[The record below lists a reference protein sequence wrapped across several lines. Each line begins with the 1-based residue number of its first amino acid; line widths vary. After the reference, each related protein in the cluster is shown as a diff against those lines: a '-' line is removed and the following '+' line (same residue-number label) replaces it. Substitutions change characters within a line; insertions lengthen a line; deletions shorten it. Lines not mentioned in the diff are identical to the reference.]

1 MAGSIQQKPN
11 GTWLLRVYLG
21 RTAAGKVTHRSRTF
35 RGTRREAERELARMV
50 TTQADAPAVLDPPAP
65 GASGPLRWGVGT
77 TVNDAIAG
85 WKLNGWDD
93 LSPTTTRRYEV
104 IWRLHVRES
113 IGRRRLVDLT
123 AWDFECYFR
132 ELKAAGQSQ
141 SSVRYARAM
150 LHRACRLA
158 RKWSNG
164 ALPNPVADTEMP
176 EWRYGEQAVP
186 VRAPSVV
193 EVRAIMAAADA
204 GEDRRLWLFI
214 RVTAASGA
222 RRGEIC
228 AIRWSDIDWS
238 QGSVRIDES
247 IISAP
252 GGGMLKQPKTHAS
265 VRPLA
270 LDIGTMDAL
279 RSLRADNEAF
289 AADCGTTLDP
299 DGFVFSVEPDGRAAP
314 HPDVFTAKFR
324 RLCDRTGVA
333 SDVRLH
339 SLRHFQSTQ
348 LDSVLTSKQK
358 QARMGWS
365 TIHMAGH
372 YTDAISREDRRA
384 ADHIGVL
391 LDQET
396 EEGKTRSPV
405 GHHP

>member
-1 MAGSIQQKPN
+1 
-11 GTWLLRVYLG
+11 
-21 RTAAGKVTHRSRTF
+21 
-35 RGTRREAERELARMV
+35 MV
-50 TTQADAPAVLDPPAP
+50 TTQADAPAVLDPAAP
-65 GASGPLRWGVGT
+65 GISGPLRWGVGT

-123 AWDFECYFR
+123 PWDFECYFR

-158 RKWSNG
+158 RKRSKG

-228 AIRWSDIDWS
+228 AIRWSDIDWA

-270 LDIGTMDAL
+270 LDAGTIDAL
-279 RSLRADNEAF
+279 RSLRVDNEAM
-289 AADCGTTLDP
+289 AIEYGTMLDP

-314 HPDVFTAKFR
+314 HPDVFTVKFR
-324 RLCDRTGVA
+324 RLCDRAGVA
-333 SDVRLH
+333 SDVHLH

-358 QARMGWS
+358 QAGMGWS
-365 TIHMAGH
+365 TAHMDTI
-372 YTDAISREDRRA
+372 YTDAISSEDRRA

-391 LDQET
+391 LDNPIGVAEPAYCPQPAPEAP
-396 EEGKTRSPV
+396 SA
-405 GHHP
+405 

>member
-21 RTAAGKVTHRSRTF
+21 RTEAGKVRQRSRIF
-35 RGTRREAERELARMV
+35 RGTRKEAERELARMV
-50 TTQADAPAVLDPPAP
+50 TAQADAPAVLDAPAP
-65 GASGPLRWGVGT
+65 GTSGPLRWGVGT

-123 AWDFECYFR
+123 PWDFECYFR

-164 ALPNPVADTEMP
+164 ALPNPVADTELP
-176 EWRYGEQAVP
+176 EWRYGERAVP
-186 VRAPSVV
+186 VRAPSVE
-193 EVRAIMAAADA
+193 EVRSIMAAADA

-214 RVTAASGA
+214 RVIAASGA

-228 AIRWSDIDWS
+228 AIRWSDINWV

-252 GGGMLKQPKTHAS
+252 GGGMVKQPKTKAS
-265 VRPLA
+265 ERPLA
-270 LDIGTMDAL
+270 LDAGTMAAL
-279 RSLRADNEAF
+279 RALRLDNEAL
-289 AADCGTTLDP
+289 AIECGTILDP
-299 DGFVFSVEPDGRAAP
+299 DGFVFSVEPDGGAAP

-324 RLCDRTGVA
+324 KLCDRAGVA
-333 SDVRLH
+333 SDVHLH

-348 LDSVLTSKQK
+348 LDSVLTPKQK

-365 TIHMAGH
+365 TVHMDRL
-372 YTDAISREDRRA
+372 YTDVISSEDRRA
-384 ADHIGVL
+384 ADHIGIL
-391 LDQET
+391 LDQAADEAI
-396 EEGKTRSPV
+396 
-405 GHHP
+405 